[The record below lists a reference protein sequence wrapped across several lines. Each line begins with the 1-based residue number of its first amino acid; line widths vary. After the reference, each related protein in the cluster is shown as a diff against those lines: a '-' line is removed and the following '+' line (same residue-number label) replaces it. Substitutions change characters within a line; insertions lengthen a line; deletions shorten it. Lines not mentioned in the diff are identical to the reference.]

1 MESYNPE
8 EWYTPPQALE
18 RLSKNSGGKTIHE
31 SYLRT
36 LAKNG
41 KIERLKIA
49 EKYSLY
55 KKRDIDSY
63 IVGNRGKKWQKDN
76 TEPAKSVADE
86 AA

>member
-1 MESYNPE
+1 MQSYNPE

-18 RLSKNSGGKTIHE
+18 RLSKNSGNKVIHE

-36 LAKNG
+36 LAKAG

-55 KKRDIDSY
+55 RKSDIDSY
-63 IVGNRGKKWQKDN
+63 VVVDRGKKW
-76 TEPAKSVADE
+76 AKNNRKTQPSE
-86 AA
+86 NAA